1 MVKLPPKVRDV
12 IIELQ
17 KGLKELYGDRFRGL
31 LLYGSYARGT
41 ADEGSD
47 VDLLLL
53 LEGPL
58 NPARE
63 VLHLQTVKWPL
74 ALESDLALSVV
85 PVDIKDFER
94 ADSIFLSIVR
104 KEAIPTAA

>member
-1 MVKLPPKVRDV
+1 MTKLPPKVRDV
-12 IIELQ
+12 IIQLQ
-17 KGLKELYGDRFRGL
+17 KGLRELYGDRYCGL

-53 LEGPL
+53 LKGPV

-63 VLHLQTVKWPL
+63 ILHLQTVKWPL
-74 ALESDLALSVV
+74 ALDSDLALSVV

-94 ADSIFLSIVR
+94 ADSIFLSVVR
-104 KEAIPTAA
+104 KEAIPAAA

>member
-1 MVKLPPKVRDV
+1 MDKLPPKVRDV
-12 IIELQ
+12 LIDLE
-17 KGLKELYGDRFRGL
+17 KGLKEIYGDRFHGL

-53 LEGPL
+53 LEGPV

-63 VLHLQTVKWPL
+63 VMHLQTVKWPL
-74 ALESDLALSVV
+74 SLESDLALSVV
-85 PVDIKDFER
+85 PVDIKDFEK
-94 ADSIFLSIVR
+94 ADSIFLSVVR
-104 KEAIPTAA
+104 KEAIPAAA

>member
-1 MVKLPPKVRDV
+1 MEKLPPKVRDV
-12 IIELQ
+12 VMELE
-17 KGLKELYGDRFRGL
+17 KSLRELYGDRFRDL

-53 LEGPL
+53 LEGPV

-74 ALESDLALSVV
+74 ALESDLTLSVV

-94 ADSIFLSIVR
+94 ADSIFLSVVR
-104 KEAIPTAA
+104 EEAIPAAA